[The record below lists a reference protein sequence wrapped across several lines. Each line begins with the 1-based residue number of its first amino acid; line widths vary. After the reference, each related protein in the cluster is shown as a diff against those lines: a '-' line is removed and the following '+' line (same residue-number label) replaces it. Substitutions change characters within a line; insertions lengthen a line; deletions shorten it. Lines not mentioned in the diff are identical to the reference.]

1 MKQALHKIYGKN
13 RFNMKKIFST
23 IVALLSAANMMA
35 QGWPAN
41 YGGVML
47 QSFYWGSYTE
57 SNWSNL
63 TQQADTL
70 SKYFNLIWAPPSGSP
85 NTTRNNMG
93 YYPIYW
99 LKQKSA
105 FGTEAEL
112 RKMIK
117 TFKDKGTGIIADV
130 VINHKNGI
138 SKWCDFVNESV
149 TGQNTGKTY
158 SVTWDNTNYTQ
169 ICSNDEGNTNTA
181 SEAYGKVK
189 GNKDTGLNDGG
200 CRDLDHTNATTQK
213 NVETY
218 EDFLLHEM
226 GYAGFRYDF
235 VKGYAPTYIQMY
247 NTAANPTYSVGEYWQ
262 GTVTDTKT
270 GDHPYGGVKD
280 WVDATGQTS
289 AAFDFPMK
297 YVIQDAFGNSNWSK
311 LANYT
316 SSTLMGTSG
325 YAQYAVTFVDNHD
338 TGEPH
343 ENPSPLRANIAAA
356 NAYILAMPGTPCIW
370 ISHWT
375 AYKTIIKKCILAR
388 KLAGITNTSTV
399 DTSIG
404 STTGYYAKVKGTK
417 GDVLIVVGSPTGVD
431 TTGFQLACEGENFK
445 YYVSNGLDIRG
456 IKSIKDEVSNWTAP
470 SFCTVADG
478 ETCAFFEVP
487 SSWSNVTK
495 VNCWAWDDKGNYT
508 GNSKTGWPGVS
519 CTLVGTTAAGNAV
532 YKWTWNSKYY
542 ADVTGTTATT
552 PTHIIFSAN
561 AGSPQQNDMTFKN
574 GNYYNLSTVAG
585 NVIDATTGISKIST
599 TTNTADAP
607 MYNLAGQRVD
617 SNYKGVVIQNGKKVV
632 RK

>member
-1 MKQALHKIYGKN
+1 
-13 RFNMKKIFST
+13 MKKIFST
-23 IVALLSAANMMA
+23 FVALLAAANLMA
-35 QGWPAN
+35 QGWPDN

-57 SNWSNL
+57 SSWSSL

-70 SKYFNLIWAPPSGSP
+70 SKYFNLIWAPPSGYP
-85 NTTRNNMG
+85 NTTSNNMG
-93 YYPIYW
+93 YYPVCW
-99 LKQKSA
+99 LNQNSA
-105 FGTEAEL
+105 FGTETEL
-112 RKMIK
+112 RTMIK

-130 VINHKNGI
+130 VINHKNGK

-149 TGQNTGKTY
+149 EGQNTGKTY

-169 ICSNDEGNTNTA
+169 ICSDDEANTSTS

-218 EDFLLHEM
+218 EDFLLNEM
-226 GYAGFRYDF
+226 GYTGFRYDF
-235 VKGYAPTYIQMY
+235 VKGFDPSYVKLY
-247 NTAANPTYSVGEYWQ
+247 NENAKPAYSVGEYWQ
-262 GTVTDTKT
+262 GDVTTTKS

-280 WVDATGQTS
+280 WVDATGKTS

-297 YVIQDAFGNSNWSK
+297 YFIQDAFSNSNWNK

-325 YAQYAVTFVDNHD
+325 YAQYAVTFIDNHD

-343 ENPSPLRANIAAA
+343 DNPQPLRANIAAA

-370 ISHWT
+370 LSHWT

-399 DTSIG
+399 ETSVG
-404 STTGYYAKVKGTK
+404 SSTGYYAKVKGTK
-417 GDVLIVVGSPTGVD
+417 GEVLIVIGAPSVN
-431 TTGFQLACEGENFK
+431 TTGFQLVCEGENFK
-445 YYVSNGLDIRG
+445 YYVSNGLDVSDIN
-456 IKSIKDEVSNWTAP
+456 SIKDEATGWTVP
-470 SFCTVADG
+470 SFCKVNSG

-487 SSWSNVTK
+487 SSWGNVTK
-495 VNCWAWDDKGNYT
+495 INCWAWDGSGNYT
-508 GNSKTGWPGVS
+508 GGAWPGVV
-519 CTLVGTTAAGNAV
+519 CTKVGTTSDGNAV
-532 YKWTWNSKYY
+532 YKWTWDGSY
-542 ADVTGTTATT
+542 TGTTATT

-561 AGSPQQNDMTFKN
+561 SGSPQQNDIVFKN
-574 GNYYNLSTVAG
+574 GNYYGLITVYG
-585 NVIDATTGISKIST
+585 NVIDATTGISKITT

-607 MYNLAGQRVD
+607 MYNLAGQRAD
-617 SNYKGVVIQNGKKVV
+617 SNYKGMVIQNGKKVM
-632 RK
+632 KK

>member
-1 MKQALHKIYGKN
+1 
-13 RFNMKKIFST
+13 MKKILST
-23 IVALLSAANMMA
+23 FVALLSAANMMA

-57 SNWSNL
+57 SSWSSL

-70 SKYFNLIWAPPSGSP
+70 SKYFNLIWAPPSGYP
-85 NTTRNNMG
+85 NTTSNNMG

-99 LKQKSA
+99 FNQNSA

-112 RKMIK
+112 RTMIK
-117 TFKDKGTGIIADV
+117 TYKDKGTGIIADV
-130 VINHKNGI
+130 VINHKNGP
-138 SKWCDFVNESV
+138 SSWCSFANENV

-158 SVTWDNTNYTQ
+158 SVTWDNTNYKQ
-169 ICSNDEGNTNTA
+169 ICSDDEGNTNKS

-218 EDFLLHEM
+218 EDFLLNEM
-226 GYAGFRYDF
+226 GYAGFRYDY
-235 VKGYAPTYIQMY
+235 VKGYAPSYINMY
-247 NTAANPTYSVGEYWQ
+247 NTAAKPIYSVGEYWQ
-262 GTVTDTKT
+262 GSVTDTKS
-270 GDHPYGGVKD
+270 GDHPFGGVKD
-280 WVDATGQTS
+280 WVDATNKTS

-297 YVIQDAFGNSNWSK
+297 YFIQDAFGNSNWIK
-311 LANYT
+311 LANYKT
-316 SSTLMGTSG
+316 STLMGADG

-343 ENPSPLRANIAAA
+343 SDPQPLRANIAAA

-370 ISHWT
+370 LSHWT
-375 AYKTIIKKCILAR
+375 AYKTLIKKCILAR
-388 KLAGITNTSTV
+388 KLAGITNTSIV
-399 DTSIG
+399 ETSVG
-404 STTGYYAKVKGTK
+404 SSAGYYAKVKGTN
-417 GDVLIVVGSPTGVD
+417 GEVLIVVGAPTSVP

-445 YYVSNGLDIRG
+445 YYVSSSLDISS
-456 IKSIKDEVSNWTAP
+456 IKSIKDEASSWTAP

-487 SSWSNVTK
+487 SSWSGVTK
-495 VNCWAWDDKGNYT
+495 INCWAWDASGNYT
-508 GNSKTGWPGVS
+508 GYSKTGWPGVT
-519 CTLVGTTAAGNAV
+519 CTKVGTTTAGNAV
-532 YKWTWNSKYY
+532 YKWTWDGNYY
-542 ADVTGTTATT
+542 ADVTGATATT

-561 AGSPQQNDMTFKN
+561 TGSPQQNNQEFKN
-574 GNYYNLSTVAG
+574 GNYYGLSSVLG
-585 NVIDATTGISKIST
+585 NVIDATTGISKITT

>member
-1 MKQALHKIYGKN
+1 
-13 RFNMKKIFST
+13 MKKIFST
-23 IVALLSAANMMA
+23 FVALLAAANMMA
-35 QGWPAN
+35 QGWPDN
-41 YGGVML
+41 YDGVML

-57 SNWSNL
+57 SSWSNL

-70 SKYFNLIWAPPSGSP
+70 SKYFNLIWAPPSGNP
-85 NTTRNNMG
+85 NTTSNNMG

-99 LKQKSA
+99 LNQNSA

-149 TGQNTGKTY
+149 ENQNTGKTY
-158 SVTWDNTNYTQ
+158 SVNWDNTNYTQ
-169 ICSNDEGNTNTA
+169 ICSGDEGNTNKS

-189 GNKDTGLNDGG
+189 GNRDTGLNDGG

-218 EDFLLHEM
+218 EDFLLNEM
-226 GYAGFRYDF
+226 GYTGFRYDY
-235 VKGYAPTYIQMY
+235 VKGFDPSYVKLY
-247 NTAANPTYSVGEYWQ
+247 NENAKPAYSVGEYWQ
-262 GTVTDTKT
+262 GSVTDTKT
-270 GDHPYGGVKD
+270 GDHPFGGVKD
-280 WVDATGQTS
+280 WVDATGKTS

-297 YVIQDAFGNSNWSK
+297 YFIQDAFGSNNWSK
-311 LANYT
+311 LTDYDNGKT
-316 SSTLMGTSG
+316 TLMGTDG

-343 ENPSPLRANIAAA
+343 DNPSPLRANIAAA

-399 DTSIG
+399 ETSVG
-404 STTGYYAKVKGTK
+404 STAGYYAKVNGTN
-417 GDVLIVVGSPTGVD
+417 GEVLIVVGAPTGVD

-445 YYVSNGLDIRG
+445 YYVSDGLDISG

-478 ETCAFFEVP
+478 EICAFFEVP

-542 ADVTGTTATT
+542 ADVTGATATT

-561 AGSPQQNDMTFKN
+561 TGFPQQNNMTFKN

-585 NVIDATTGISKIST
+585 NVIDATTGISKITT
-599 TTNTADAP
+599 TTNAANAP
-607 MYNLAGQRVD
+607 LYNLAGQRVD

>member
-1 MKQALHKIYGKN
+1 
-13 RFNMKKIFST
+13 MKKIFST
-23 IVALLSAANMMA
+23 FVALLAAANMMA
-35 QGWPAN
+35 QGWPSG

-57 SNWSNL
+57 SSWSNL

-70 SKYFNLIWAPPSGSP
+70 SKYFNLIWAPPSGYP

-99 LKQKSA
+99 LNQNSA

-112 RKMIK
+112 RTMIK
-117 TFKDKGTGIIADV
+117 TFKTKGTDIIADV
-130 VINHKNGI
+130 VINHKNGP
-138 SKWCDFVNESV
+138 SNWCSFANDSV

-169 ICSNDEGNTNTA
+169 ICSDDEGNTNTA
-181 SEAYGKVK
+181 SEAYGKIK

-218 EDFLLHEM
+218 EDFLLNEM
-226 GYAGFRYDF
+226 GYTGFRYDF
-235 VKGYAPTYIQMY
+235 VKGFDPSYVKLY
-247 NTAANPTYSVGEYWQ
+247 NEAAKPTYSVGEYWQ
-262 GTVTDTKT
+262 GSVTDTKT
-270 GDHPYGGVKD
+270 SDHPFGGVKD
-280 WVDATGQTS
+280 WVDATDKTS

-297 YVIQDAFGNSNWSK
+297 YVIQDAFGSGNWSK
-311 LANYT
+311 LANYKST
-316 SSTLMGTSG
+316 TLMGADG

-343 ENPSPLRANIAAA
+343 DNPSPLRANIAAA

-399 DTSIG
+399 ETSIG
-404 STTGYYAKVKGTK
+404 STAGYYAKVKGTN
-417 GDVLIVVGSPTGVD
+417 GEVLIVVGTPTGVS

-445 YYVSNGLDIRG
+445 YYVSDGLDISG
-456 IKSIKDEVSNWTAP
+456 IKNIKDEASNWTAP

>member
-1 MKQALHKIYGKN
+1 
-13 RFNMKKIFST
+13 MKKIFST
-23 IVALLSAANMMA
+23 FVALLAAANMMA
-35 QGWPAN
+35 QGWPSG

-47 QSFYWGSYTE
+47 QSFYWGGYTE
-57 SNWSNL
+57 SSWSNL

-70 SKYFNLIWAPPSGSP
+70 SKYLNLIWAPPSGYP

-99 LKQKSA
+99 LNQNSA

-112 RKMIK
+112 RTMIK
-117 TFKDKGTGIIADV
+117 TFKTKGTDIIADV
-130 VINHKNGI
+130 VINHKNGP
-138 SKWCDFVNESV
+138 SKSV

-169 ICSNDEGNTNTA
+169 ICSDDEGNTNTA
-181 SEAYGKVK
+181 SEAYGKIK

-218 EDFLLHEM
+218 EDFLLNEM
-226 GYAGFRYDF
+226 GYTGFRYDY
-235 VKGYAPTYIQMY
+235 VKGFDPSYVKLY
-247 NTAANPTYSVGEYWQ
+247 NENAKPVYSVGEYWQ
-262 GTVTDTKT
+262 GSVTDTKT
-270 GDHPYGGVKD
+270 SDHPFGGVKD
-280 WVDATGQTS
+280 WVDATGKTS

-297 YVIQDAFGNSNWSK
+297 YFIQDAFGSNNWSK
-311 LANYT
+311 LTDYANGKT
-316 SSTLMGTSG
+316 TLMGTDG

-343 ENPSPLRANIAAA
+343 DNPSPLRANIAAA

-399 DTSIG
+399 ETSIG
-404 STTGYYAKVKGTK
+404 STAGYYAKVKGTK
-417 GDVLIVVGSPTGVD
+417 GEVLIVVGAPTGVD
-431 TTGFQLACEGENFK
+431 TKGFQLACEGENFK
-445 YYVSNGLDIRG
+445 YYVSNGLDISG
-456 IKSIKDEVSNWTAP
+456 IKNIKDEASNWTAP

-508 GNSKTGWPGVS
+508 GGKWPGAV
-519 CTLVGTTAAGNAV
+519 CTKVGTTTAGNAV
-532 YKWTWNSKYY
+532 YKWTWDGTY
-542 ADVTGTTATT
+542 TGTTATT

-574 GNYYNLSTVAG
+574 GNYYTLSTVAG
-585 NVIDATTGISKIST
+585 NVIDATTGISKITT
-599 TTNTADAP
+599 TTNTVDAP

>member
-1 MKQALHKIYGKN
+1 
-13 RFNMKKIFST
+13 MKKIFST
-23 IVALLSAANMMA
+23 FVALLAAANMMA
-35 QGWPAN
+35 QGWPSG

-47 QSFYWGSYTE
+47 QSFYWGGYTE
-57 SNWSNL
+57 SSWSNL

-70 SKYFNLIWAPPSGSP
+70 SKYFNLIWAPPSGYP

-99 LKQKSA
+99 LNQNSA

-112 RKMIK
+112 RTMIK
-117 TFKDKGTGIIADV
+117 TFKTKGTDIIADV
-130 VINHKNGI
+130 VINHKNGP
-138 SKWCDFVNESV
+138 SNWCSFANESV

-169 ICSNDEGNTNTA
+169 ICSDDEGNTNTA
-181 SEAYGKVK
+181 SEAYGKIK

-218 EDFLLHEM
+218 EDFLLNEM
-226 GYAGFRYDF
+226 GYTGFRYDY
-235 VKGYAPTYIQMY
+235 VKGFDPSYVKLY
-247 NTAANPTYSVGEYWQ
+247 NENAKPVYSVGEYWQ
-262 GTVTDTKT
+262 GSVTDTKT
-270 GDHPYGGVKD
+270 SDHPFGGVKD
-280 WVDATGQTS
+280 WVDATGKTS

-297 YVIQDAFGNSNWSK
+297 YFIQDAFGSNNWSK
-311 LANYT
+311 LTDYANGKT
-316 SSTLMGTSG
+316 TLMGTDG

-343 ENPSPLRANIAAA
+343 DNPSPLRANIAAA

-399 DTSIG
+399 ETSIG
-404 STTGYYAKVKGTK
+404 STAGYYAKVKGTK
-417 GDVLIVVGSPTGVD
+417 GEVLIVVGAPTGVD
-431 TTGFQLACEGENFK
+431 TKGFQLACEGENFK
-445 YYVSNGLDIRG
+445 YYVSNGLDISG
-456 IKSIKDEVSNWTAP
+456 IKSIKDEVSSWKAP
-470 SFCTVADG
+470 SFCKVNDG
-478 ETCAFFEVP
+478 EICAFFEVP

-508 GNSKTGWPGVS
+508 GGKWPGAV
-519 CTLVGTTAAGNAV
+519 CTKVGTTTAGNAV
-532 YKWTWNSKYY
+532 YKWTWDGTY
-542 ADVTGTTATT
+542 TGTTATT

-574 GNYYNLSTVAG
+574 GNYYTLSTVAG
-585 NVIDATTGISKIST
+585 NVIDATTGISKITT
-599 TTNTADAP
+599 TTNTVDAP

>member
-1 MKQALHKIYGKN
+1 
-13 RFNMKKIFST
+13 MKKIFST
-23 IVALLSAANMMA
+23 FVALLAAANMMA
-35 QGWPAN
+35 QGWPSG

-47 QSFYWGSYTE
+47 QSFYWGGYTE
-57 SNWSNL
+57 SSWSNL

-70 SKYFNLIWAPPSGSP
+70 SKYFNLIWAPPSGYP

-99 LKQKSA
+99 LNQNSA

-112 RKMIK
+112 RTMIK
-117 TFKDKGTGIIADV
+117 TFKTKGTDIIADV
-130 VINHKNGI
+130 VINHKNGP
-138 SKWCDFVNESV
+138 SNWCSFANESV

-169 ICSNDEGNTNTA
+169 ICSDDEGNTNTA
-181 SEAYGKVK
+181 SEAYGKIK

-218 EDFLLHEM
+218 EDFLLNEM
-226 GYAGFRYDF
+226 GYTGFRYDY
-235 VKGYAPTYIQMY
+235 VKGFDPSYVKLY
-247 NTAANPTYSVGEYWQ
+247 NENAKPVYSVGEYWQ
-262 GTVTDTKT
+262 GSVTDTKT
-270 GDHPYGGVKD
+270 SDHPFGGVKD
-280 WVDATGQTS
+280 WVDATGKTS

-297 YVIQDAFGNSNWSK
+297 YFIQDAFGSNNWSK
-311 LANYT
+311 LTDYANGKT
-316 SSTLMGTSG
+316 TLMGTDG

-343 ENPSPLRANIAAA
+343 DNPSPLRANIAAA

-399 DTSIG
+399 ETSIG
-404 STTGYYAKVKGTK
+404 STAGYYAKVNGTK
-417 GDVLIVVGSPTGVD
+417 GEVLIVVGTPTGVS

-445 YYVSNGLDIRG
+445 YYVSDGLDISG
-456 IKSIKDEVSNWTAP
+456 IKNIKDEASNWTAP

>member
-1 MKQALHKIYGKN
+1 
-13 RFNMKKIFST
+13 MKKILST
-23 IVALLSAANMMA
+23 FVALLSAANMMA

-57 SNWSNL
+57 SSWSSL

-70 SKYFNLIWAPPSGSP
+70 SKYFNLIWAPPSGYP
-85 NTTRNNMG
+85 NTTSNNMG

-99 LKQKSA
+99 FDQKSA

-112 RKMIK
+112 RTMIK
-117 TFKDKGTGIIADV
+117 TYKAKGTGIIADV
-130 VINHKNGI
+130 VINHKNGK

-158 SVTWDNTNYTQ
+158 SVIWDNTNYTQ
-169 ICSNDEGNTNTA
+169 ICSDDEGNTNKS

-200 CRDLDHTNATTQK
+200 CRDLDHKNATTQK

-218 EDFLLHEM
+218 EDFLLNEM
-226 GYAGFRYDF
+226 GYAGFRYDY
-235 VKGYAPTYIQMY
+235 VKGYAPSYINMY

-262 GTVTDTKT
+262 GSVTDTKS
-270 GDHPYGGVKD
+270 GDHPFGGVKD
-280 WVDATGQTS
+280 WVDATNKTS
-289 AAFDFPMK
+289 AAFDFPLK
-297 YVIQDAFGNSNWSK
+297 YFIQDAFGNSNWSK
-311 LANYT
+311 LANYKT
-316 SSTLMGTSG
+316 STLMGADG
-325 YAQYAVTFVDNHD
+325 YAQYAVTFIDNHD

-343 ENPSPLRANIAAA
+343 SDPQPLRANIAAA

-370 ISHWT
+370 LSHWT
-375 AYKTIIKKCILAR
+375 AYQTLIKKCILAR

-399 DTSIG
+399 ETSVG
-404 STTGYYAKVKGTK
+404 SSTGYYAKVKGTN
-417 GDVLIVVGSPTGVD
+417 GEVLIVVGAPTGVP

-445 YYVSNGLDIRG
+445 YYVSNGLDISG
-456 IKSIKDEVSNWTAP
+456 IKSIKDEASSWTAP

-478 ETCAFFEVP
+478 ETCAFFEQP
-487 SSWSNVTK
+487 SNSSWSGSIK
-495 VNCWAWDDKGNYT
+495 CWAWDDSGNYT
-508 GNSKTGWPGVS
+508 GGNWPGVA
-519 CTLVGTTAAGNAV
+519 CTKVGTTADGNTV
-532 YKWTWNSKYY
+532 WKWTWDGTY
-542 ADVTGTTATT
+542 TGTTATT
-552 PTHIIFSAN
+552 PTHIIFTNKTTGAV
-561 AGSPQQNDMTFKN
+561 QTYDLTFKN
-574 GNYYNLSTVAG
+574 GNYYYWNVVYG
-585 NVIDATTGISKIST
+585 NVIDATTGISKITT

>member
-1 MKQALHKIYGKN
+1 MKHLHHLLMACLLALPT
-13 RFNMKKIFST
+13 ST
-23 IVALLSAANMMA
+23 WA
-35 QGWPAN
+35 QGWPDN
-41 YGGVML
+41 YDGVML

-57 SNWSNL
+57 SSWSNL

-70 SKYFNLIWAPPSGSP
+70 SKYFNLIWAPPSGYP
-85 NTTRNNMG
+85 NTTLNNMG

-99 LKQKSA
+99 LNQKSA

-117 TFKDKGTGIIADV
+117 TFKDKGTGVIADV
-130 VINHKNGI
+130 VINHKNGP
-138 SKWCDFVNESV
+138 KTWCSFADESV
-149 TGQNTGKTY
+149 KGQNTGKTY

-169 ICSNDEGNTNTA
+169 ICSDDEGNTNKS

-189 GNKDTGLNDGG
+189 GNKDTGLNEDG

-218 EDFLLHEM
+218 EDFLLNEM
-226 GYAGFRYDF
+226 GYTGFRYDY
-235 VKGYAPTYIQMY
+235 VKGFDPKYINTY
-247 NTAANPTYSVGEYWQ
+247 NTAAKPKYSVGEYWQ
-262 GTVTDTKT
+262 GSVTDTKS
-270 GDHPYGGVKD
+270 GDHPFGGVKD
-280 WVDATGQTS
+280 WVDATGKTS

-297 YVIQDAFGNSNWSK
+297 YFIQNAFGSNNWSK
-311 LANYT
+311 LTDYANGKT
-316 SSTLMGTSG
+316 TLMGTDG

-343 ENPSPLRANIAAA
+343 DNPSPLRANIAAA

-399 DTSIG
+399 ETSVG
-404 STTGYYAKVKGTK
+404 STAGYYAKVKGTN
-417 GDVLIVVGSPTGVD
+417 GEVLIVVGAPTGVD

-445 YYVSNGLDIRG
+445 YYVSDGLDISG

-478 ETCAFFEVP
+478 EICAFFEVP

-542 ADVTGTTATT
+542 ADVTGATATI

-574 GNYYNLSTVAG
+574 GNYYTLSTVAG
-585 NVIDATTGISKIST
+585 NVIDATTGISKITT
-599 TTNTADAP
+599 TTNVADAP
-607 MYNLAGQRVD
+607 MFNLAGQRVD

>member
-1 MKQALHKIYGKN
+1 
-13 RFNMKKIFST
+13 MKKIFST
-23 IVALLSAANMMA
+23 FVALLAAANLMA
-35 QGWPAN
+35 QGWPDN

-57 SNWSNL
+57 SSWSSL

-70 SKYFNLIWAPPSGSP
+70 SKYFNLIWVPPSGYP
-85 NTTRNNMG
+85 NTTSNNMG
-93 YYPIYW
+93 YYPVCW
-99 LKQKSA
+99 LNQNSV
-105 FGTEAEL
+105 FGTETEL
-112 RKMIK
+112 RTMIK

-130 VINHKNGI
+130 VINHKNGK

-149 TGQNTGKTY
+149 EGQNTGKTY

-169 ICSNDEGNTNTA
+169 ICSDDEANTSTS

-213 NVETY
+213 NVEAY
-218 EDFLLHEM
+218 EDFLLNEM
-226 GYAGFRYDF
+226 GYTGFRYDF
-235 VKGYAPTYIQMY
+235 VKGFDPKYINTY
-247 NTAANPTYSVGEYWQ
+247 NTAAKPAYSVGEYWQ
-262 GTVTDTKT
+262 GSVTDSKS
-270 GDHPYGGVKD
+270 GDHPFGGVKD
-280 WVDATGQTS
+280 WVDATGKTS

-297 YVIQDAFGNSNWSK
+297 HFIQDAFGNSNWSK

-316 SSTLMGTSG
+316 TSTLMGTGG

-343 ENPSPLRANIAAA
+343 DNPQPLRANIAAA

-399 DTSIG
+399 ETSVG
-404 STTGYYAKVKGTK
+404 SSTGYYAKVKGTK
-417 GDVLIVVGSPTGVD
+417 GEVLIVIGAPSIN
-431 TTGFQLACEGENFK
+431 TTGFQLVCEGENFK
-445 YYVSNGLDIRG
+445 YYVSNGLDVSDIN
-456 IKSIKDEVSNWTAP
+456 SIKDEATGWTVP
-470 SFCTVADG
+470 SFCKVNSG

-487 SSWSNVTK
+487 SSWGNVTK
-495 VNCWAWDDKGNYT
+495 INCWAWDGSGNYT
-508 GNSKTGWPGVS
+508 GGAWPGVV
-519 CTLVGTTAAGNAV
+519 CTKVGTTSDGNAV
-532 YKWTWNSKYY
+532 YKWTWDGSY
-542 ADVTGTTATT
+542 TGITATT

-561 AGSPQQNDMTFKN
+561 SGSPQQNDIVFKN
-574 GNYYNLSTVAG
+574 GNYYGLITVYG
-585 NVIDATTGISKIST
+585 NVIDATTGISKITT

-617 SNYKGVVIQNGKKVV
+617 SNYKGMVIQNGKKVM
-632 RK
+632 KK